1 MDIYKIDANH
11 TIYYL
16 NPKHPFPYRNTR
28 RGRQGEKRESVCEGA
43 VVFYCDACLGSKP
56 EMVDE
61 HRISRCIRSS
71 DLIEFEREILLGIV
85 DLIEIGCEGQD
96 SYRSF

>member
-1 MDIYKIDANH
+1 MLIILYI
-11 TIYYL
+11 IL
-16 NPKHPFPYRNTR
+16 IRNTHSYIVILGEGGKEER
-28 RGRQGEKRESVCEGA
+28 EKRESVCEGA